1 MPTNRSLTSRRNPRG
16 RFKSVQQIVGQN
28 NPRTGAPNPKGQNP
42 EGTER
47 SQSGDGAVT
56 MGARQTP

>member
-1 MPTNRSLTSRRNPRG
+1 MKLQVVP
-16 RFKSVQQIVGQN
+16 FF
-28 NPRTGAPNPKGQNP
+28 
-42 EGTER
+42 ER